1 MRRILSG
8 AQPLKFSLTWR
19 GICVIEYPGL
29 ATIWDALPEARVVGG
44 AVRDNLASLPVADI
58 DLASPLS
65 PEAVIDRLNAQGIK
79 TIPTGIAHGTICAIA
94 SGRPFEITTL
104 RRDIATDGRHAT
116 VAFTDDWQTD
126 AARRD
131 FTMNAMSMN
140 RDGVLFDYFNGAN
153 DLTAGIVR
161 FVGDAGTRIVEDYLR
176 ILRYFR
182 FFARYGTS
190 APEASAIAA
199 IEELRDGVL
208 LLSAER
214 VWSELK
220 RILLAPD
227 PVAALYLMQTTGVL
241 ERIIP
246 EGYSIHALAALIAR
260 HAPIDALL
268 RVAALL
274 RGDVV
279 SFAQRLKISNVELET
294 LTAIRQPNQLSPDA
308 SDADLRRASADADT
322 ETLIARSWLGQSET
336 GEWNNLRARLGATP
350 RPVFPLQGRD
360 LTALGI
366 PPGPRIGK
374 ILSAVRAWWLETGC
388 VADHASCRDRALII
402 TVK

>member
-1 MRRILSG
+1 
-8 AQPLKFSLTWR
+8 
-19 GICVIEYPGL
+19 
-29 ATIWDALPEARVVGG
+29 
-44 AVRDNLASLPVADI
+44 
-58 DLASPLS
+58 
-65 PEAVIDRLNAQGIK
+65 
-79 TIPTGIAHGTICAIA
+79 
-94 SGRPFEITTL
+94 
-104 RRDIATDGRHAT
+104 
-116 VAFTDDWQTD
+116 
-126 AARRD
+126 
-131 FTMNAMSMN
+131 MN

-366 PPGPRIGK
+366 PLGGSKPAALPIMHLAATA
-374 ILSAVRAWWLETGC
+374 LSLSR
-388 VADHASCRDRALII
+388 
-402 TVK
+402 